1 MNSLF
6 LDTSNHI
13 CIGLL
18 SEDFEWIEFKIIK
31 EKKASKALHGL
42 IQDLLTTHR
51 LELDEIKNIFYIS
64 GPGSYTGVRVA
75 HGLCEVLQ
83 WQSFDV
89 YSCRHFDIPK
99 LLGVSKGSFASKA
112 FKREIF
118 LYNWNEGQADQSLI
132 PEDKLD
138 TSSKE
143 FYTCDVDSFPN
154 FHSTYKLIEHHS
166 QKLFSLML
174 ENSLKSEVFYYRSL
188 DEEFTKSKS

>member
-6 LDTSNHI
+6 LDTSNQI

-18 SEDFEWIEFKIIK
+18 SEVFEWIEFKIIK

-42 IQDLLTTHR
+42 IQDILTTHR

-99 LLGVSKGSFASKA
+99 LKKGLEEVLKI
-112 FKREIF
+112 RN
-118 LYNWNEGQADQSLI
+118 Y
-132 PEDKLD
+132 
-138 TSSKE
+138 
-143 FYTCDVDSFPN
+143 DSANGIPN
-154 FHSTYKLIEHHS
+154 FAAICLNQIPGDPSSTKGNKARGIFWTKPDGTGKDFFIVAHLT
-166 QKLFSLML
+166 
-174 ENSLKSEVFYYRSL
+174 NSLHCRISDSV
-188 DEEFTKSKS
+188 